1 MIARRAALLSALALA
16 ACAAPQ
22 AAHFQSMLYLGRSM
36 PGGGMVDDAALARF
50 IEEEVLPRA
59 PEGFTLLD
67 ATGHWRDTATGE
79 TVRERT
85 AVLVLL
91 HTPARRAMVHEIAD
105 AYTRRFGQQS
115 VLRVET
121 PAEARF

>member
-1 MIARRAALLSALALA
+1 MIGRRAALLSAFALA
-16 ACAAPQ
+16 ACATPEPS
-22 AAHFQSMLYLGRSM
+22 HVQSVLYLGRSI

-50 IEEEVLPRA
+50 IEEEVLPRV
-59 PEGFTLLD
+59 PEGFTLLE

-91 HTPARRAMVHEIAD
+91 HPPSRRAVAHEIAD
-105 AYTRRFGQQS
+105 AYAGRFGQQS

-121 PAEARF
+121 PAAARF